1 MADTT
6 LFPVTV
12 VGSWPRS
19 TELVRALRRKEA
31 GEITLAE
38 FNAVADGEVL
48 ACIRAQEEAGVDIIS
63 DGEQRRDN
71 FYSFAVDKLTGMQ
84 LMKVSELLD
93 YSKDRARMEEVL
105 RALDVPSFA
114 IKSPI
119 VVDRIG
125 KRQGLALDELAFM
138 REHTDRQIKIPLP
151 GPYMLTRSSWFEGLS
166 DRVYPDPEDLAKD
179 VVAILREEIIALRD
193 QGCDFVQLDEPILSQ
208 VVFGEESTE
217 TFMCAALPNRRDPT
231 DELEMAV
238 RLMNETTEGISGIKT
253 GVHICRGNWSRKEE
267 VLLTGNYGPML
278 PYLVQMNIDQL
289 VLECATPRAGEM
301 EVFKEYSNEKEIG
314 FGVVNPRTD
323 EIESLRSK
331 SSTGLKSCCSTSTPT
346 RFSSIP
352 TAASAPSPK
361 ETSTPTRWPPGRC
374 GQSLKLPKSCGLS
387 TGSPELIAP
396 GMKNPSTTLNRSWRG
411 FLMASSNS
419 LQAWPAAAL
428 RLKRLSAYYL
438 HPAGSGHTASGSHHT
453 CSHLLRNWLVGAT

>member
-1 MADTT
+1 MAHAP

-19 TELVRALRRKEA
+19 TELVRALRQRQA
-31 GEITLAE
+31 GEITPDD
-38 FNAVADGEVL
+38 FNAVANDEVL

-71 FYSFAVDKLTGMQ
+71 FYSFTVDKLTGMQ

-93 YSKDRARMEEVL
+93 HSRDRARMEEML

-114 IKSPI
+114 IKSAI
-119 VVDRIG
+119 VVDRIE
-125 KRQGLALDELAFM
+125 KRDGLALDELAFM
-138 REHTDRQIKIPLP
+138 REHTDRQIKIPIP

-166 DRVYPDPEDLAKD
+166 DQVYPSPEDLAAD
-179 VVAILREEIIALRD
+179 VVALLREEIIALRD

-217 TFMCAALPNRRDPT
+217 TFMCAALPNRRDPS
-231 DELEMAV
+231 DELELAV
-238 RLMNETTEGISGIKT
+238 RLMNQTTEGITGIKT
-253 GVHICRGNWSRKEE
+253 GVHVCRGNWSRKEE

-301 EVFKEYSNEKEIG
+301 EVFKEYANEKEIG

-323 EIESLRSK
+323 DIESPEQIVTMVKELLPYFDPDKIYLNPDCGFGTFAERNVNTHEVASKKMVTIVQAAEQLR
-331 SSTGLKSCCSTSTPT
+331 
-346 RFSSIP
+346 
-352 TAASAPSPK
+352 A
-361 ETSTPTRWPPGRC
+361 EY
-374 GQSLKLPKSCGLS
+374 Q
-387 TGSPELIAP
+387 
-396 GMKNPSTTLNRSWRG
+396 
-411 FLMASSNS
+411 
-419 LQAWPAAAL
+419 
-428 RLKRLSAYYL
+428 
-438 HPAGSGHTASGSHHT
+438 
-453 CSHLLRNWLVGAT
+453 